1 MGVRR
6 NQRLLKKA
14 DKDRFIAA
22 VLEMKAKPAAA
33 YNYNKYVTWHQDAF
47 SGGTTDSNPAHNGPA
62 FFPWHREFILRF
74 EKDLVAADLALGKD
88 GAITLPYWDWTRDN
102 DPSDTTKPAGRLFHD
117 DFLGPKGNPVATGH
131 FRAGSWVIV
140 PAGDLV
146 RAYGDSAIDANTVAT
161 LAGRPEVKVGLEMHG
176 FDSFPWDETP
186 DAGTPFSS
194 PHPPKVTTSAG
205 GAIAPGQY
213 FVVLTYRNSTHPGNT
228 TTGESLPSVSRR
240 VCLGGG
246 CTPPNAHNQMVIASP
261 GPRTGAT
268 HYNVYVTAAGGAAGT
283 ETYQTG
289 PIALGTDTTLTTI
302 VAGRKRPTVNTSGSA
317 RNVIEGW
324 ATTRG
329 EPEIHNRTHVWI
341 GGTMSGSD
349 SPNDPLFFLHHCNID
364 RLWALWQFRHPGQ
377 QYPEVVPNV
386 VPPGNRPHGLNDAMP
401 PWTTK
406 PLDVL
411 NHVAL
416 GYSYDTDPIG
426 VAVNVSP

>member
-6 NQRLLKKA
+6 NQRLLSKA
-14 DKDRFIAA
+14 DKERFVKA

-33 YNYNKYVTWHQDAF
+33 YNYDKYVTMHQAAF
-47 SGGTTDSNPAHNGPA
+47 AGGTTDSNPAHNGPA

-74 EKDLVAADLALGKD
+74 EKDLQAADLALGKD
-88 GAITLPYWDWTRDN
+88 GTITLPYWDWTRDN
-102 DPSDTTKPAGRLFHD
+102 DPSDTKKAAGRLFHD
-117 DFLGPKGNPVATGH
+117 DFMGPKGDPVAAGH
-131 FRAGSWVIV
+131 FKAGSWTIV
-140 PAGDLV
+140 PAGDLI

-161 LAGRPEVKVGLEMHG
+161 LAARSEVKAGLEMHA
-176 FDSFPWDETP
+176 FDAFPWDETV
-186 DAGTPFSS
+186 DAGTPVSS
-194 PHPPKVTTSAG
+194 PHPPKVTAKAG
-205 GAIAPGQY
+205 GTMALGEY
-213 FVVLTYRNSTHPGNT
+213 FVICTYRNAADPGNT
-228 TTGESLPSVSRR
+228 TTGESLPSVSRK
-240 VCLGGG
+240 VCLGAG
-246 CTPPNAHNQMVIASP
+246 CTPANTHASIEITSP
-261 GPRTGAT
+261 GPRAGAT
-268 HYNVYVTAAGGAAGT
+268 QYNVYVTAVGGAAGT
-283 ETYQTG
+283 ETFQSG
-289 PIALGTDTTLTTI
+289 PTALGTDTTLTS
-302 VAGRKRPTVNTSGSA
+302 VAVGRKRPTVNTTGSA

-324 ATTRG
+324 ASTRG

-406 PLDVL
+406 PIDVL

-416 GYSYDTDPIG
+416 GYTYDTDPVG
-426 VAVNVSP
+426 VTVNVSP